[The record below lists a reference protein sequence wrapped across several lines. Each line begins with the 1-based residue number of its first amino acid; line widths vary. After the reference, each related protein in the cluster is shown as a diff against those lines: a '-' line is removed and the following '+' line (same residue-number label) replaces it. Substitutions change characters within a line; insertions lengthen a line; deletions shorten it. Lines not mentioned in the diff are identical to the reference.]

1 MQTCKCPV
9 RCTSVLIVLGVT
21 CTYYYYY
28 ITNIHN
34 YMHTVTCVTLVY
46 HVILLQ
52 NLAAVVKGYPHFNL
66 RRRLSLAFPAP
77 LRSNSPTPS
86 LQQQN
91 TTPHHPKHYP
101 ASTAPVPPQLH
112 MVVQKLAKLGQPV
125 SSTPPRLQGP
135 TLTTP
140 TLGDHQQQP
149 PKDRLPQSSVPP
161 MIMRPNLLS
170 GVPPTHTHL
179 TSAAPPQLSR
189 ATRLLTAPPP
199 LRGAPQADT
208 HMPLKASA
216 PPPLRGVPRT
226 DTRTP
231 PVASAPPPLRGVSG
245 ADTYKSAPPL
255 LRGAPQTDTHTSAPP
270 PL

>member
-1 MQTCKCPV
+1 MPCEV
-9 RCTSVLIVLGVT
+9 HLSINCTGCDLYI
-21 CTYYYYY
+21 YYYY

-66 RRRLSLAFPAP
+66 RRRLSLACPAP

-170 GVPPTHTHL
+170 GVPPTPTPL

-189 ATRLLTAPPP
+189 ATRLPTAPPP

-208 HMPLKASA
+208 HMPPKASA
-216 PPPLRGVPRT
+216 PPPLRAQAPHVAASGEEEGSTQQATVNCVCT
-226 DTRTP
+226 KTP
-231 PVASAPPPLRGVSG
+231 VMFLCSLMVSLSPLFVG
-245 ADTYKSAPPL
+245 
-255 LRGAPQTDTHTSAPP
+255 H
-270 PL
+270 